1 VDIGSLLLVI
11 FLADLI
17 LPMSAWYLGEV
28 FDKASGLVFVVI
40 GFVALVFGLLFW
52 LDSRTL
58 GATLLPWIGG
68 VSAILSLAC
77 FVMGRIGYFPGAK
90 TGAALGKFVGWF
102 ARLVEFFMPPGV
114 RSKDPSKR

>member
-1 VDIGSLLLVI
+1 MDIGLLLLVI
-11 FLADLI
+11 FLADVI
-17 LPMSAWYLGEV
+17 LPICAGYLGEA
-28 FDKASGLVFVVI
+28 FNKESGILFVII
-40 GFVALVFGLLFW
+40 GSVTLGFGLLFW

-77 FVMGRIGYFPGAK
+77 FVMGRIGYLPDER

-102 ARLVEFFMPPGV
+102 ARLVGFFMGPG
-114 RSKDPSKR
+114 SKGSSKR